1 MAMETKEKLEKL
13 KEYGIEDVSEH
24 LVEFCEPDNLRMYSL
39 ADKMI
44 MESPGVKM
52 LKKCLDEWFGR
63 DNSGIGYGVTS
74 IFNIYDKMPTY
85 MSEAYPNHSDIHAA
99 RLTARGINI
108 NDLSSENVEKVI
120 KAIVEDTYFDVI
132 IHIRYN
138 SKVIMD
144 DKGRT
149 HEMRGLYANIHFNS
163 ITVSFKNIYCNRSTY
178 SMKEIVNG
186 YMYSHVPQK
195 DDTEFTFGSCC
206 LGTDAMGKLRVE
218 MSKLTNKDDN
228 MKRLQIKRMLK
239 YIDLYFSQES
249 SKGRP
254 YIPINNLDFSSSDT
268 NIPYNK
274 VSSTS
279 SPYNFYEALRPVFEE
294 AITRA
299 YINGYM
305 QFVHVSGHGYRSFF
319 DEKKNVL
326 FVPCIMTP
334 YDYMKSNSRHNIMV
348 KSSGIWIERFTEKFS
363 SLFFDSYARMLL
375 HDIRLPSLETL
386 QSKNVIDVFTKV
398 NGRIVKKIKN
408 KQNNLPN
415 NCFVKPVLE
424 RKAPIFYFD
433 GEPIYVSIYDIDEY
447 MNKGEEKN
455 EGFILLT
462 VNVIRFVMRVMYT
475 CATKNYESYPILMQ

>member
-1 MAMETKEKLEKL
+1 MEINEKLEKL
-13 KEYGIEDVSEH
+13 KEYGIEGVSER
-24 LVEFCEPDNLRMYSL
+24 LIRFCEVDNLRMYSL
-39 ADKMI
+39 ADKVI

-52 LKKCLDEWFGR
+52 LEKCLDEWFGS
-63 DNSGIGYGVTS
+63 DGSGIRYGVTS
-74 IFNIYDKMPTY
+74 IFNIYNKMPTY
-85 MSEAYPNHSDIHAA
+85 MSEAYLNYSDIYATRLAA
-99 RLTARGINI
+99 KNINI

-120 KAIVEDTYFDVI
+120 RVIMEETYFDVI

-138 SKVIMD
+138 SKVITD
-144 DKGRT
+144 DRGRT

-163 ITVSFKNIYCNRSTY
+163 RTISFKNIYCNRSTY

-195 DDTEFTFGSCC
+195 DATEFVFGLCC
-206 LGTDAMGKLRVE
+206 LGTDAMGKLRME
-218 MSKLTNKDDN
+218 MSKTTDKDGN

-254 YIPINNLDFSSSDT
+254 YIAISNLDFRSSDN
-268 NIPYNK
+268 NIQYNT

-279 SPYNFYEALRPVFEE
+279 CSYNFYEVLRPVFEE

-305 QFVHVSGHGYRSFF
+305 QFIHVSGHGYRPFF

-334 YDYMKSNSRHNIMV
+334 YDYMRSALQYNITTR
-348 KSSGIWIERFTEKFS
+348 SASIWEERFAEKFS

-375 HDIRLPSLETL
+375 HDIRLPSLQIL
-386 QSKNVIDVFTKV
+386 QSKDIINVFTKV
-398 NGRIVKKIKN
+398 NGRIVKKFKSR
-408 KQNNLPN
+408 QDDSLNNH
-415 NCFVKPVLE
+415 FVKPVLD
-424 RKAPIFYFD
+424 RKDPIFYFD
-433 GEPIYVSIYDIDEY
+433 GEPVYVSIYDIDEY
-447 MNKGEEKN
+447 MNKSEEKN
-455 EGFILLT
+455 EGFMLLT
-462 VNVIRFVMRVMYT
+462 VNVIRFVMRVMCT

>member
-1 MAMETKEKLEKL
+1 MEIEEKLEKL
-13 KEYGIEDVSEH
+13 KEYGIEGVSER
-24 LVEFCEPDNLRMYSL
+24 LVRFCEVDNLRMYSL
-39 ADKMI
+39 ADKVI

-52 LKKCLDEWFGR
+52 LEKCLDEWFGGN
-63 DNSGIGYGVTS
+63 NSGIGYGVTS
-74 IFNIYDKMPTY
+74 IFNIYNKMPTY
-85 MSEAYPNHSDIHAA
+85 MSEAYPNNSDIYATRLAA
-99 RLTARGINI
+99 KGINV
-108 NDLSSENVEKVI
+108 NDLSSENIENVI
-120 KAIVEDTYFDVI
+120 RIIMEEMFFDVI

-138 SKVIMD
+138 SKVITD
-144 DKGRT
+144 DRGRT

-163 ITVSFKNIYCNRSTY
+163 ITVSFKNIYCNRSAY

-195 DDTEFTFGSCC
+195 DATEFTFGPCC
-206 LGTDAMGKLRVE
+206 LGTDAMGKLRME

-254 YIPINNLDFSSSDT
+254 YIAIDSLDFKSSDN
-268 NIPYNK
+268 NIQYNT
-274 VSSTS
+274 VPSTL
-279 SPYNFYEALRPVFEE
+279 SPYNFYEVLRPVFEE

-305 QFVHVSGHGYRSFF
+305 QFVHVSGHGYKPFF

-326 FVPCIMTP
+326 FIPCIMTP
-334 YDYMKSNSRHNIMV
+334 YDYMKSKPRHNTMV
-348 KSSGIWIERFTEKFS
+348 KSSEIWIERFAEKFS

-375 HDIRLPSLETL
+375 HDIYLPSLNTL
-386 QSKNVIDVFTKV
+386 QSKNVIDVFTKA
-398 NGRIVKKIKN
+398 NGRIVKKLKSG
-408 KQNNLPN
+408 QNNLLN
-415 NCFVKPVLE
+415 NCFVKPVLK

-433 GEPIYVSIYDIDEY
+433 GEPVYVSIYDIDEY
-447 MNKGEEKN
+447 MNKGENKN

-462 VNVIRFVMRVMYT
+462 VNVIRFVIRVMCT

>member
-1 MAMETKEKLEKL
+1 METEEKLEKL
-13 KEYGIEDVSEH
+13 KEYGIEGVSEH
-24 LVEFCEPDNLRMYSL
+24 LVRFCEVDNLRMYSL
-39 ADKMI
+39 ADKAI

-52 LKKCLDEWFGR
+52 LEKCLDEWFGG

-74 IFNIYDKMPTY
+74 IFNIYNRMPTY
-85 MSEAYPNHSDIHAA
+85 MSEAYSNNSDIHAA
-99 RLTARGINI
+99 RLAIKNINI
-108 NDLSSENVEKVI
+108 NDLSPKNVEKVI
-120 KAIVEDTYFDVI
+120 KTIMEETFFDVI

-138 SKVIMD
+138 SKVITD

-186 YMYSHVPQK
+186 YRYSHVPQK
-195 DDTEFTFGSCC
+195 DDTEFVFGLCC
-206 LGTDAMGKLRVE
+206 LGTDAMGKLRME
-218 MSKLTNKDDN
+218 MSKTTDKDDN

-254 YIPINNLDFSSSDT
+254 YIAISNLDFRSPDN
-268 NIPYNK
+268 NIQYNA
-274 VSSTS
+274 VASTS
-279 SPYNFYEALRPVFEE
+279 SPYNFYEVLRPVFEE

-305 QFVHVSGHGYRSFF
+305 QFVHVSGHGYRPFF
-319 DEKKNVL
+319 DGQKNVL

-334 YDYMKSNSRHNIMV
+334 YDYMQSNALYNIQIM
-348 KSSGIWIERFTEKFS
+348 SSKVWEERFAEKFS

-375 HDIRLPSLETL
+375 HDIRLPSLEIL
-386 QSKNVIDVFTKV
+386 QSKDIIDVFTKV
-398 NGRIVKKIKN
+398 NGRIVKKN
-408 KQNNLPN
+408 KSGQNNVLN
-415 NCFVKPVLE
+415 NCFVKYVLE
-424 RKAPIFYFD
+424 RKDPIFYFD
-433 GEPIYVSIYDIDEY
+433 GEPVYVSIYDIDEY
-447 MNKGEEKN
+447 MNKGERKDD
-455 EGFILLT
+455 GFMLLT
-462 VNVIRFVMRVMYT
+462 VNVIRFVMRVMYV

>member
-1 MAMETKEKLEKL
+1 METEEKLEKL

-24 LVEFCEPDNLRMYSL
+24 LVRFCEVDNLRMYSL
-39 ADKMI
+39 ADKAI

-52 LKKCLDEWFGR
+52 LEKCLDEWFGG

-74 IFNIYDKMPTY
+74 IFNIYNRMPTY
-85 MSEAYPNHSDIHAA
+85 MSEAYSNNSDIHAA
-99 RLTARGINI
+99 RLAIKNINI
-108 NDLSSENVEKVI
+108 NDLSPKNVEKVI
-120 KAIVEDTYFDVI
+120 KTIMEETFFDVI

-138 SKVIMD
+138 NKVITD

-186 YMYSHVPQK
+186 YRYSHVPQK
-195 DDTEFTFGSCC
+195 DATEFVFGLCC
-206 LGTDAMGKLRVE
+206 LGTDAMGKLRME
-218 MSKLTNKDDN
+218 MSKTTDKDDN

-254 YIPINNLDFSSSDT
+254 YIAISNLDFRSSNNS
-268 NIPYNK
+268 IQYNA
-274 VSSTS
+274 VASTT
-279 SPYNFYEALRPVFEE
+279 SPYNFYEVLRPVFEE

-305 QFVHVSGHGYRSFF
+305 QFVHVSGHGYRPFF
-319 DEKKNVL
+319 DGQKNVL

-334 YDYMKSNSRHNIMV
+334 YDYMRSNALYNIQV
-348 KSSGIWIERFTEKFS
+348 RSSKIWEERFAEKFS

-375 HDIRLPSLETL
+375 HDIRLPSLEIL
-386 QSKNVIDVFTKV
+386 QSKDIIDVFTKV
-398 NGRIVKKIKN
+398 NGRIVKKN
-408 KQNNLPN
+408 KSGQNNVLN
-415 NCFVKPVLE
+415 NCFVKYVLE
-424 RKAPIFYFD
+424 RKDPIFYFD
-433 GEPIYVSIYDIDEY
+433 GEPVYVSIYDIDEY
-447 MNKGEEKN
+447 MNKGERKDD
-455 EGFILLT
+455 GFMLLT
-462 VNVIRFVMRVMYT
+462 VNVIRFVMRVMYV

>member
-1 MAMETKEKLEKL
+1 METEEKLEKL
-13 KEYGIEDVSEH
+13 KEYGIEGVSER
-24 LVEFCEPDNLRMYSL
+24 LVRFCEVDNLRMYSL
-39 ADKMI
+39 ADKAI

-52 LKKCLDEWFGR
+52 LEKCLDEWFGG

-74 IFNIYDKMPTY
+74 IFNIYNRMPTY
-85 MSEAYPNHSDIHAA
+85 MSEAYSNNSDIHAA
-99 RLTARGINI
+99 RLAIKNINI
-108 NDLSSENVEKVI
+108 NDLSPKNVEKVI
-120 KAIVEDTYFDVI
+120 KTIMEETFFDVI

-138 SKVIMD
+138 SKVITD

-186 YMYSHVPQK
+186 YRYSHVPQK
-195 DDTEFTFGSCC
+195 DATEFVFGLCC
-206 LGTDAMGKLRVE
+206 LGTDAMGKLRME
-218 MSKLTNKDDN
+218 MSKTTDKDDN

-254 YIPINNLDFSSSDT
+254 YIAISNLDFRSPDN
-268 NIPYNK
+268 NIQYNA
-274 VSSTS
+274 VASTS
-279 SPYNFYEALRPVFEE
+279 SPYNFYEVLRPVFEE

-305 QFVHVSGHGYRSFF
+305 QFVHVSGHGYRPFF
-319 DEKKNVL
+319 DGQKNVL

-334 YDYMKSNSRHNIMV
+334 YDYMQSNALYNIQIM
-348 KSSGIWIERFTEKFS
+348 SSKVWEERFAEKFS

-375 HDIRLPSLETL
+375 HDIRLPSLEIL
-386 QSKNVIDVFTKV
+386 QSKDIIDVFTKV
-398 NGRIVKKIKN
+398 NGRIVKKN
-408 KQNNLPN
+408 KSGQNNVLN
-415 NCFVKPVLE
+415 NCFVKYVLE
-424 RKAPIFYFD
+424 RKDPIFYFD
-433 GEPIYVSIYDIDEY
+433 GEPVYVSIYDIDEY
-447 MNKGEEKN
+447 MNKGERKDD
-455 EGFILLT
+455 GFMLLT
-462 VNVIRFVMRVMYT
+462 VNVIRFVMRVMYV

>member
-1 MAMETKEKLEKL
+1 METKEKLEKL
-13 KEYGIEDVSEH
+13 KEYGIEGVSEY

-52 LKKCLDEWFGR
+52 LEKCLDEWFGGGR
-63 DNSGIGYGVTS
+63 DGIGYGVTS
-74 IFNIYDKMPTY
+74 IFNIYNKMPTY
-85 MSEAYPNHSDIHAA
+85 MSEAYPNNSDIHAT
-99 RLTARGINI
+99 RLAAKGINI

-120 KAIVEDTYFDVI
+120 KAVMEDTYFDVI
-132 IHIRYN
+132 IHIGYN
-138 SKVIMD
+138 SKVITD

-149 HEMRGLYANIHFNS
+149 HEMRGLYANVHFNS
-163 ITVSFKNIYCNRSTY
+163 ITVSFKNICCNRSTY

-186 YMYSHVPQK
+186 YMYSHVPRK
-195 DDTEFTFGSCC
+195 DATEFIFGPCC

-218 MSKLTNKDDN
+218 MSKLTDKDDN

-239 YIDLYFSQES
+239 YVDLYFSQES

-254 YIPINNLDFSSSDT
+254 YIAIDNLDFGSSDN
-268 NIPYNK
+268 NIPYNA

-305 QFVHVSGHGYRSFF
+305 QFIHMSGHGSRPFF

-326 FVPCIMTP
+326 FTPCIMTP
-334 YDYMKSNSRHNIMV
+334 YDYMQSSSLYNIT
-348 KSSGIWIERFTEKFS
+348 KSSAKIWIERFAEKFS

-375 HDIRLPSLETL
+375 HDIRLPSLEIL
-386 QSKNVIDVFTKV
+386 QSKDVINVFTKV
-398 NGRIVKKIKN
+398 NGRIVKKIKSR
-408 KQNNLPN
+408 QNNLLN
-415 NCFVKPVLE
+415 NRFVKSVLE

-433 GEPIYVSIYDIDEY
+433 GEPVCVSIYDIDEY

>member
-1 MAMETKEKLEKL
+1 METEEKLEKL
-13 KEYGIEDVSEH
+13 KEYGIEGVSEH
-24 LVEFCEPDNLRMYSL
+24 LVRFCEVDNLRMYSL
-39 ADKMI
+39 ADKAI

-52 LKKCLDEWFGR
+52 LEKCLDEWFGG

-74 IFNIYDKMPTY
+74 IFNIYNRMPTY
-85 MSEAYPNHSDIHAA
+85 MSEAYSNNSDIHAA
-99 RLTARGINI
+99 RLAIKNINI
-108 NDLSSENVEKVI
+108 NDLSPKNVEKVI
-120 KAIVEDTYFDVI
+120 KTIMEETFFDVI

-138 SKVIMD
+138 SKVITD

-186 YMYSHVPQK
+186 YRYSHVPQK
-195 DDTEFTFGSCC
+195 DATEFVFGLCC
-206 LGTDAMGKLRVE
+206 LGTDAMGKLRME
-218 MSKLTNKDDN
+218 MSKTTDKDDN

-254 YIPINNLDFSSSDT
+254 YIAISNLDFRSPDN
-268 NIPYNK
+268 NIQYNA
-274 VSSTS
+274 VASTS
-279 SPYNFYEALRPVFEE
+279 SPYNFYEVLRPVFEE

-305 QFVHVSGHGYRSFF
+305 QFVHVSGHGYRPFF
-319 DEKKNVL
+319 DGQKNVL

-334 YDYMKSNSRHNIMV
+334 YDYMQSNALYNIQIM
-348 KSSGIWIERFTEKFS
+348 SSKVWEERFAEKFS

-375 HDIRLPSLETL
+375 HDIRLPSLEIL
-386 QSKNVIDVFTKV
+386 QSKDIIDVFTKV
-398 NGRIVKKIKN
+398 NGRIVKKN
-408 KQNNLPN
+408 KSGQNNVLN
-415 NCFVKPVLE
+415 NCFVKYVLE
-424 RKAPIFYFD
+424 RKDPIFYFD
-433 GEPIYVSIYDIDEY
+433 GEPVYVSIYDIDEY
-447 MNKGEEKN
+447 MNKGENKN

-462 VNVIRFVMRVMYT
+462 VNVIRFVIRVMCT

>member
-1 MAMETKEKLEKL
+1 METKEKLEKL
-13 KEYGIEDVSEH
+13 KEYGIEGVSEN
-24 LVEFCEPDNLRMYSL
+24 LVRLCEVDNLRMYSL

-52 LKKCLDEWFGR
+52 LEKCLDEWFGGSR
-63 DNSGIGYGVTS
+63 DGVGYGVTS
-74 IFNIYDKMPTY
+74 IFNIYNKMPTY
-85 MSEAYPNHSDIHAA
+85 MSEAYPNNSDIHAA
-99 RLTARGINI
+99 RLAVKGINI

-120 KAIVEDTYFDVI
+120 KAIMEDTYFNVI

-138 SKVIMD
+138 SKVITD

-149 HEMRGLYANIHFNS
+149 HEMRGLYVNIHFNS

-195 DDTEFTFGSCC
+195 DATEFTFGSCC

-218 MSKLTNKDDN
+218 MSKLTDKDDN

-254 YIPINNLDFSSSDT
+254 YIAIDSLDFKSSDN
-268 NIPYNK
+268 NIPYNT

-279 SPYNFYEALRPVFEE
+279 SPYNFYEVLRPVFEE
-294 AITRA
+294 AIMRA

-305 QFVHVSGHGYRSFF
+305 QFIHISGHGSRPFF

-326 FVPCIMTP
+326 FIPCIMTP
-334 YDYMKSNSRHNIMV
+334 YDYMKSNSRCNIMV
-348 KSSGIWIERFTEKFS
+348 KSSGIWIERFAEKFS

-375 HDIRLPSLETL
+375 HDIRLPSLEIL
-386 QSKNVIDVFTKV
+386 QSKDVIHVFTKA

-408 KQNNLPN
+408 RQNNFLN
-415 NCFVKPVLE
+415 NQFVKAVLN

-433 GEPIYVSIYDIDEY
+433 GEPVCVSIYDIDEY

-455 EGFILLT
+455 EGFMLLT
-462 VNVIRFVMRVMYT
+462 INVIRFVMRVMCT
-475 CATKNYESYPILMQ
+475 CATKNDESYPILMQ

>member
-1 MAMETKEKLEKL
+1 MELEEKLEKL
-13 KEYGIEDVSEH
+13 KEYGIEGVSER
-24 LVEFCEPDNLRMYSL
+24 LVRLCEPDNLRMYSL

-52 LKKCLDEWFGR
+52 LEKCLDEWFGGN
-63 DNSGIGYGVTS
+63 NSGIGYGVTS
-74 IFNIYDKMPTY
+74 IFNIYNRMPTY
-85 MSEAYPNHSDIHAA
+85 MSEAYPNNSDIHAA
-99 RLTARGINI
+99 RLAARGVNI
-108 NDLSSENVEKVI
+108 NDLSLENVEKMIKVI
-120 KAIVEDTYFDVI
+120 MEETFFDVI

-195 DDTEFTFGSCC
+195 DDTKFIFGSCC
-206 LGTDAMGKLRVE
+206 LGTDAMGKLRME
-218 MSKLTNKDDN
+218 MSKLTDKDDN

-239 YIDLYFSQES
+239 YVDLYFSQES

-254 YIPINNLDFSSSDT
+254 YISISNLDFRNSDN
-268 NIPYNK
+268 NIPYNA
-274 VSSTS
+274 VASTS
-279 SPYNFYEALRPVFEE
+279 GPCNFYEVLRPVFEE

-305 QFVHVSGHGYRSFF
+305 QFVHVSGHGYRPFF
-319 DEKKNVL
+319 DGKKNVL
-326 FVPCIMTP
+326 FVPCIMTS
-334 YDYMKSNSRHNIMV
+334 YDYMKSNSQYNITS
-348 KSSGIWIERFTEKFS
+348 KSSGIWIERFAEKFS

-375 HDIRLPSLETL
+375 HDIRLPSLEL
-386 QSKNVIDVFTKV
+386 LKSKDVIDVFTKV
-398 NGRIVKKIKN
+398 NGRIVKKLKGS
-408 KQNNLPN
+408 QNNVLN
-415 NCFVKPVLE
+415 NRFVKPVLNC
-424 RKAPIFYFD
+424 KDPIFYFD
-433 GEPIYVSIYDIDEY
+433 GEPVHVSIYDIDEY

-455 EGFILLT
+455 EGFMLLT
-462 VNVIRFVMRVMYT
+462 VNVIRFVTRVMCI

>member
-1 MAMETKEKLEKL
+1 MEIEEKLEKL
-13 KEYGIEDVSEH
+13 KEYGIEGVSERFIK
-24 LVEFCEPDNLRMYSL
+24 FCEPDNLRMYSL
-39 ADKMI
+39 ADKVI

-52 LKKCLDEWFGR
+52 LEKCLDEWFGD

-74 IFNIYDKMPTY
+74 IFDIYDKMPTY
-85 MSEAYPNHSDIHAA
+85 MSEAYLNSSDIHAA
-99 RLTARGINI
+99 RLAAKGINV

-120 KAIVEDTYFDVI
+120 KTIMEETFFDVI

-138 SKVIMD
+138 SKVITD
-144 DKGRT
+144 DRGRT
-149 HEMRGLYANIHFNS
+149 HEMRGLYANVHFNS

-195 DDTEFTFGSCC
+195 DATEFTFWSCC

-254 YIPINNLDFSSSDT
+254 YIPINNLNFSISDT
-268 NIPYNK
+268 NIPYNT

-305 QFVHVSGHGYRSFF
+305 QFVHVSGHGYRPFF

-334 YDYMKSNSRHNIMV
+334 YDYMRSNPPSNIR
-348 KSSGIWIERFTEKFS
+348 SSSSKIWEERFAEKFS
-363 SLFFDSYARMLL
+363 SLFFDSYTRMLL
-375 HDIRLPSLETL
+375 HDIRLPSLEML
-386 QSKNVIDVFTKV
+386 KSKNVIDVFTKA
-398 NGRIVKKIKN
+398 NGRIVKKFKSG
-408 KQNNLPN
+408 QNNSLN
-415 NCFVKPVLE
+415 NRFVKPVLN
-424 RKAPIFYFD
+424 RKDPIFYFD
-433 GEPIYVSIYDIDEY
+433 GEPVYVSIYDIDEY

-462 VNVIRFVMRVMYT
+462 VNVIRFVMRVMCI